1 MKVIKK
7 PLTELRRPDRNVR
20 MHTDKQLKEFRRSVE
35 MFGQIRPI
43 VVDEDGVI
51 LAGNGLYETLLSLGR
66 TEADCY
72 VVSGL
77 TEAEK
82 KKLMLADNRVFDLGV
97 DDLAAL
103 DAFIL
108 DLKDDLD
115 IPGYEEDLLRAMVME
130 ADEASDA
137 LLEYGTIEPERAAA
151 ITETREKYAAREE
164 AAAAQLRKS
173 HPHRAARRLPPS
185 PLRGLS
191 SARNVVS
198 GYGCKAHQLRH
209 RRCDCGAPADQER
222 IFQRRSRIPL
232 DFPAARTASFLP
244 T

>member
-108 DLKDDLD
+108 ELKDDLD

-137 LLEYGTIEPERAAA
+137 LLEYGTIEPEQAAA
-151 ITETREKYAAREE
+151 ITETPPGKKLLRRR
-164 AAAAQLRKS
+164 LRKS
-173 HPHRAARRLPPS
+173 HQHRAARRLPPS

-209 RRCDCGAPADQER
+209 RRCDCGTPADQEC
-222 IFQRRSRIPL
+222 IFQRCPRIPL
-232 DFPAARTASFLP
+232 VFRRQGQHRSCRPDL
-244 T
+244 

>member
-51 LAGNGLYETLLSLGR
+51 LAGNGFCVKPAACNGLYETLLSLGR

-137 LLEYGTIEPERAAA
+137 LLEYGTIEPEQAAA

-164 AAAAQLRKS
+164 AAAAQ
-173 HPHRAARRLPPS
+173 AEE
-185 PLRGLS
+185 
-191 SARNVVS
+191 V
-198 GYGCKAHQLRH
+198 
-209 RRCDCGAPADQER
+209 APAQSGTASSTEPAKRFILCPKCGER
-222 IFQRRSRIPL
+222 IWL
-232 DFPAARTASFLP
+232 
-244 T
+244 

>member
-103 DAFIL
+103 DA
-108 DLKDDLD
+108 
-115 IPGYEEDLLRAMVME
+115 V
-130 ADEASDA
+130 
-137 LLEYGTIEPERAAA
+137 
-151 ITETREKYAAREE
+151 
-164 AAAAQLRKS
+164 
-173 HPHRAARRLPPS
+173 
-185 PLRGLS
+185 GL
-191 SARNVVS
+191 
-198 GYGCKAHQLRH
+198 C
-209 RRCDCGAPADQER
+209 E
-222 IFQRRSRIPL
+222 RSR
-232 DFPAARTASFLP
+232 PARDGHAMPRRAGSRRKRVYL
-244 T
+244 

>member
-108 DLKDDLD
+108 ELKDDLD

-137 LLEYGTIEPERAAA
+137 LRPSPRRARN
-151 ITETREKYAAREE
+151 TPPGKKLLRRR
-164 AAAAQLRKS
+164 LRKS

-222 IFQRRSRIPL
+222 IFQRRPRIPL
-232 DFPAARTASFLP
+232 VFRRQGQHRSCRPDL
-244 T
+244 